1 MNDADTADT
10 PASHHGACLCG
21 AVQYDVTGS
30 LATVV
35 LCHCSQ
41 CRRGSGGA
49 FNVGVV
55 VSTDQVAFGTCAT
68 LKEYESSPGKLRAFC
83 SACGS
88 PVYSRRPDTPGTLR
102 LRGGLIVDLPAPA
115 DLRHIHRDSRWPWID
130 TIESAPMDG
139 GG

>member
-1 MNDADTADT
+1 MTASDTADA

-21 AVQYDVTGS
+21 AVSYDVTGT

-41 CRRGSGGA
+41 CRRGNGGA
-49 FNVGVV
+49 FNVAVV
-55 VSTDQVAFGTCAT
+55 VDADRVVFRSRAT
-68 LKEYESSPGKLRAFC
+68 VKEYESSPGKLRAFC
-83 SACGS
+83 GDCGS

-115 DLRHIHRDSRWPWID
+115 ALRETYRGSGWPWID
-130 TIESAPMDG
+130 AVVSRN
-139 GG
+139 